1 MSYTKLS
8 GRTASDLSVAIN
20 EWDVNT
26 AYRNF
31 FTRKIQTLV
40 FTSPYM
46 CDGYAECTKNKI
58 KLLIEFKNDV
68 DLSDRRQ
75 MCEVLIQAIYY
86 IKKFELDGKKL
97 PTTIMLADKDEFVVL
112 HTNDVINYL
121 SIPLDWSIAPSSAAY
136 AKENQSVVKQ
146 LFHDEKINPFVFSV
160 DQLDDAIEK
169 IKDLTSNVKR
179 LIPIT
184 DRNITVVF
192 NYFLKNI
199 IGKNS
204 LSPNQLA
211 NLFVQI
217 LINPIDNYLHP
228 VNKISAI
235 VTKSFG
241 PVPVKKRSTYQ
252 SFFEHFNS
260 EYNPKEKELL
270 TSIIDRLVDE
280 VIRRKEGAFF
290 TQTIWADKAHE
301 YISSVFGDDWK
312 DKYVVWDPAWGT
324 GNLTRDYKFK
334 ELYCSTL
341 NQSDIDTAN
350 QMGYNFEAVKFKFD
364 FLNDPDEKLPNGLI
378 NAINEGKEI
387 IILMNPPYGT
397 ANDYRNVSSNTTKH
411 KEGIANT
418 NTIDYMKQDGFGE
431 STRNLYS
438 QFLYKV
444 YRYNKINKNIKIAV
458 FCPPNFIS
466 STSFKNF
473 RKKFFNE
480 FSFEKGFL
488 LQSSNFSDV
497 SDTWGISFCLINP
510 KKNEN
515 KFVFDVIETN
525 ENFELEIKNKKEIYN
540 LDDGH
545 ESSEWIRKT
554 NKNKKVFETIQLKSA
569 LNPGQNNL
577 NRMVENS
584 MGYLFIKSNKVQSNS
599 QEVGLYSVPTS
610 SRGGVSLDLENFI
623 NGLCLFAA
631 RKTIQCNWQNITD
644 EYLVPNQ
651 QHGQYSQFT
660 YDSIVYS
667 LFNNSSQQSSLRQVT
682 YKDKFWDIKNEFF
695 WLSKNEMIE
704 LSNQNNYSGLYNDAR
719 TDSDRYV
726 YKLLF
731 GEERIYDKLSPD
743 AKLVL
748 DKATELVTKSMQ
760 MREMFATDEN
770 HLKSW
775 DAGYA
780 QLKLL
785 WKEHYADDFKEFRQL
800 YKNLEDRMR
809 PLVYELGFL
818 MK

>member
-8 GRTASDLSVAIN
+8 GRTTSDLMVALN

-46 CDGYAECTKNKI
+46 CDGYAECPKNKI
-58 KLLIEFKNDV
+58 RLLIEFKRDV

-112 HTNDVINYL
+112 HTNDIINYL
-121 SIPLDWSIAPSSAAY
+121 SIPLDWSIAPSSAASV
-136 AKENQSVVKQ
+136 KENQSVVK
-146 LFHDEKINPFVFSV
+146 LLVDDEKINPFVFSV
-160 DQLDDAIEK
+160 DQLDDVIEK

-184 DRNITVVF
+184 NHNLTEVF

-199 IGKNS
+199 LGKTS
-204 LSPNQLA
+204 LSTNELA

-217 LINPIDNYLHP
+217 LINPVDNYLHP

-241 PVPVKKRSTYQ
+241 PVPVKKRNTYQ
-252 SFFEHFNS
+252 SFFEHFKS

-270 TSIIDRLVDE
+270 TSIIDRLIED
-280 VIRRKEGAFF
+280 VIRRKQGEFF
-290 TQTIWADKAHE
+290 TPTIWVDKAHE
-301 YISSVFGDDWK
+301 YITSVFGNDWK
-312 DKYVVWDPAWGT
+312 EKYVVWDPAWGT

-350 QMGYNFEAVKFKFD
+350 QMGYNPEAIKFQFD
-364 FLNDPDEKLPNGLI
+364 FLNDFSDKLPQGLKS
-378 NAINEGKEI
+378 AIESGRKI
-387 IILMNPPYGT
+387 IILMNPPYAT
-397 ANDYRNVSSNTTKH
+397 SNDLDNVKSLTTKS
-411 KEGIANT
+411 KKGVSETKVKSRMLNEKLGT
-418 NTIDYMKQDGFGE
+418 CSDQ
-431 STRNLYS
+431 LYS
-438 QFLYKV
+438 QFIYKLYSDIENLV
-444 YRYNKINKNIKIAV
+444 ICT
-458 FCPPNFIS
+458 FSPPLLLTGN
-466 STSFKNF
+466 SFKKF
-473 RKKFFNE
+473 RKKLNIESNFI
-480 FSFEKGFL
+480 KGFL
-488 LQSSNFSDV
+488 MNSEHFADVSSWGLSFSIFSKSVNENNQVFNYDILDLDKDFNIETLGVKSLYNTDNKIPLNEWVKIKVQTNDQFPNFKSGLSIGDKNRKFNNYAYSYFVTNGNSVEKNDSNCYFIPGPPNNNKAGTLVTLSNFNKVCTTFAAS
-497 SDTWGISFCLINP
+497 SLISGNW
-510 KKNEN
+510 
-515 KFVFDVIETN
+515 V
-525 ENFELEIKNKKEIYN
+525 NKK
-540 LDDGH
+540 
-545 ESSEWIRKT
+545 
-554 NKNKKVFETIQLKSA
+554 
-569 LNPGQNNL
+569 
-577 NRMVENS
+577 
-584 MGYLFIKSNKVQSNS
+584 
-599 QEVGLYSVPTS
+599 
-610 SRGGVSLDLENFI
+610 
-623 NGLCLFAA
+623 
-631 RKTIQCNWQNITD
+631 D
-644 EYLVPNQ
+644 EYLSPNICIE
-651 QHGQYSQFT
+651 GFDRFEK
-660 YDSIVYS
+660 DSIINM
-667 LFNNSSQQSSLRQVT
+667 LFSEKNGQSSLRKVS

-695 WLSKNEMIE
+695 WMSKNEILE
-704 LSNQNNYSGLYNDAR
+704 IANTNNNTDLYNDAR

-726 YKLLF
+726 YNLLF

-748 DKATELVTKSMQ
+748 DKATELVKKSMQ
-760 MREMFATDEN
+760 MREVFANDNN
-770 HLKSW
+770 HLNSW

-785 WKEHYADDFKEFRQL
+785 WKQYYAEDFKEFREL